1 MIVSDAGVTLCVMG
15 GLSVWHLLFLL
26 IVVLVVAAVV
36 AGVVWLVS
44 KPGRS
49 SRAWTPEQRDRQ

>member
-1 MIVSDAGVTLCVMG
+1 MG

-26 IVVLVVAAVV
+26 IVVLVIASVV

-44 KPGRS
+44 KPGPS
-49 SRAWTPEQRDRQ
+49 SRVWTPEQRDRQ